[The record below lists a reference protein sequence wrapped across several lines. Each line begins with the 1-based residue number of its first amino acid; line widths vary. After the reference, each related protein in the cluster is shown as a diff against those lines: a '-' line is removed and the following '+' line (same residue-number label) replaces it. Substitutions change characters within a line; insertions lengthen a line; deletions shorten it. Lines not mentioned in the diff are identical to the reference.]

1 MHRTLMV
8 EKRRTISRSIFERG
22 AMSRMT
28 SLCFLMEYYED
39 VNLKKKTSCSI
50 NNNLRKEIRLT
61 PLVDFDIF

>member
-39 VNLKKKTSCSI
+39 VNLKK
-50 NNNLRKEIRLT
+50 RL
-61 PLVDFDIF
+61 LAA